1 MQNDTFQ
8 AQTKYTCKNL
18 DHDICDATHASYS
31 MSAFGFNI
39 RGFGKYLVLKTFSDK
54 VTIMFKSEH
63 DFFTS
68 FLGAGE
74 IKYNLVVSLGLKTTS
89 FIFGSISLAGL

>member
-1 MQNDTFQ
+1 MPHIV
-8 AQTKYTCKNL
+8 CL
-18 DHDICDATHASYS
+18 VLGLIS
-31 MSAFGFNI
+31 
-39 RGFGKYLVLKTFSDK
+39 RVFGKYLVLKTFSDK
-54 VTIMFKSEH
+54 VTIMFESKH

>member
-1 MQNDTFQ
+1 MTYV
-8 AQTKYTCKNL
+8 TLRMPHIVCL
-18 DHDICDATHASYS
+18 LLGLIP
-31 MSAFGFNI
+31 